1 MTPRL
6 SQHFLHDRGV
16 AARIVDSIGAPP
28 GARIVEIGP
37 GRGALTEP
45 LLARGYRV
53 LAIELDPELAASLR
67 RRWPEG
73 SPLTVVVGDALEVPL
88 PAGGSPDP
96 AWVVGNLPYAVTS
109 PLLFRILEQVEVAAV
124 RDMVFMI
131 QREVAERLAADP
143 GTKAYGALTVGVRL
157 LADVEILFEVGSG
170 AFQPPPAVVSTVVRL
185 TPHDRFGLSA
195 ARRERVRSLV
205 RDLFT
210 QRRKQIQKS
219 LRTLDEWGLDPAGVE
234 EVARRTGLDL
244 SRRPETLTPEEFLTL
259 EAELVF
265 STPEGVA
272 GGEGAP
278 RDPRSNAG
286 RM

>member
-16 AARIVDSIGAPP
+16 AARIADSVGAPP
-28 GARIVEIGP
+28 GARVVEIGP

-53 LAIELDPELAASLR
+53 LAIELDPDLAAGLR

-88 PAGGSPDP
+88 PAGGLPDP
-96 AWVVGNLPYAVTS
+96 AWGVGNLPYAVTS
-109 PLLFRILEQVEVAAV
+109 PLLFRILEQVDVAAV

-157 LADVEILFEVGSG
+157 LADVEILFDVGSG

-195 ARRERVRSLV
+195 GRRERVRSLV

-219 LRTLDEWGLDPAGVE
+219 LRTLDQWGLDPAGVE
-234 EVARRTGLDL
+234 EVALRTGLDL
-244 SRRPETLTPEEFLTL
+244 SRRPETLTPEEFLAL

-272 GGEGAP
+272 GAEGAP

>member
-16 AARIVDSIGAPP
+16 AARIADSVGAPP
-28 GARIVEIGP
+28 GARVVEIGP

-53 LAIELDPELAASLR
+53 LAIELDRDLAAGLR

-73 SPLTVVVGDALEVPL
+73 GPLTVVVGDALEVPL
-88 PAGGSPDP
+88 PAGGPADP

-109 PLLFRILEQVEVAAV
+109 PLLFRILEQVEIAAV

-157 LADVEILFEVGSG
+157 LADVEILFDVGSG

-185 TPHDRFGLSA
+185 TPHERFGLSA
-195 ARRERVRSLV
+195 GRRERVRSLV

-219 LRTLDEWGLDPAGVE
+219 LRTLDGWGLDPAEVE
-234 EVARRTGLDL
+234 EVALRTGLDL
-244 SRRPETLTPEEFLTL
+244 SRRPETLTPEEFLAL

-265 STPEGVA
+265 STPEGVV
-272 GGEGAP
+272 GGDGAR
-278 RDPRSNAG
+278 RDPRSNERG
-286 RM
+286 M